1 MSGAKFSSVSIVT
14 VNSMALAPLKMSF
27 HEANGTNIAVSGL
40 ACRLQFVSRSIFKA
54 KLCKGGNSYGKVHSI
69 WNIGSESFGI
79 AYGIVGDGS
88 DGWPRLPG

>member
-1 MSGAKFSSVSIVT
+1 M
-14 VNSMALAPLKMSF
+14 
-27 HEANGTNIAVSGL
+27 

-54 KLCKGGNSYGKVHSI
+54 KLCKGGNSYEKVHSI